1 MCNDKCLCSLAAGQ
15 TATVTRLTADS
26 SIRRRL
32 QDIGLTQ
39 GTRVECIQTSPLGD
53 PTAFL
58 IRGAV
63 IALRRE
69 DARHVLVQ

>member
-1 MCNDKCLCSLAAGQ
+1 MNEHRQLSSLKQGQ
-15 TATVTRLTADS
+15 SSIVVGLTADS

-32 QDIGLTQ
+32 QDLGLIQ
-39 GTRVECIQTSPLGD
+39 GTRVECVQPSPLGD
-53 PTAFL
+53 PVAFQ